1 MNLTANQI
9 LLLAGIA
16 SASGWTMQRVP
27 LIEASEAFR
36 ASSIAGVVR
45 SLVLDGIV
53 EATHPWESART
64 IGLTPRGLDVLY
76 AG

>member
-1 MNLTANQI
+1 MTLTANQI
-9 LLLAGIA
+9 LLLTGIA
-16 SASGWTMQRVP
+16 SASQWSMQRVP

-36 ASSIAGVVR
+36 ASSIAGIVR
-45 SLVLDGIV
+45 SLVRRGIV
-53 EATHPWESART
+53 EATRPWESART

>member
-1 MNLTANQI
+1 MTLTSNQI
-9 LLLAGIA
+9 LLIAGIA
-16 SASGWTMQRVP
+16 SASQWSMQRVP
-27 LIEASEAFR
+27 LSEVSESFR

-45 SLVLDGIV
+45 SLVRNGIV
-53 EATHPWESART
+53 EATRPWESART